1 MEHRQPR
8 VYADT
13 SVFGGVFDAEF
24 SAPSRRFFEEV
35 DAGKFVL
42 VISPVVEEEIRS
54 APDVVQKLFAAY
66 DQTARVEQITIETLE
81 LQASYLELGVVSR
94 NSLADALHVAIAT
107 VAGCDLIV
115 SWNFRD
121 IVHFDKIRKYNAV
134 NILRGHGQI
143 AIHSPLE
150 VVQHDEP

>member
-13 SVFGGVFDAEF
+13 PVFGGVFDAEF
-24 SAPSRRFFEEV
+24 FAPSRRFFEEV

-42 VISPVVEEEIRS
+42 VISPVVEEKIRS
-54 APDVVQKLFAAY
+54 APDVVQELFAAY
-66 DQTARVEQITIETLE
+66 DQTARVEQITSETLE
-81 LQASYLELGVVSR
+81 FQASYLELGVVSR

-107 VAGCDLIV
+107 VAGCELIV

>member
-1 MEHRQPR
+1 MEQRQPR

-13 SVFGGVFDAEF
+13 SVYGGAFDAEF

-35 DAGKFVL
+35 DAGNFVL

-54 APDVVQKLFAAY
+54 APDVVQALFAAY
-66 DQTARVEQITIETLE
+66 SQTARVEQITRETLE

-107 VAGCDLIV
+107 VAGCELIV

-134 NILRGHGQI
+134 NILRGHAQI
-143 AIHSPLE
+143 AVHSPLE

>member
-1 MEHRQPR
+1 MEHRQPG

-13 SVFGGVFDAEF
+13 SVFDGVFVAEF

-42 VISPVVEEEIRS
+42 MISPVVEEEIRS
-54 APDVVQKLFAAY
+54 APDVVQELFAAY

-143 AIHSPLE
+143 AIHLPLE

>member
-1 MEHRQPR
+1 MTSRPLR

-13 SVFGGVFDAEF
+13 SVFGGVFDPEF

-42 VISPVVEEEIRS
+42 VISPVVEEEVRS
-54 APDVVQKLFAAY
+54 APDVVQELFAAY
-66 DQTARVEQITIETLE
+66 NQTARVEQITSETLE
-81 LQASYLELGVVSR
+81 LQASYVELGVVSQS
-94 NSLADALHVAIAT
+94 SLADALHVAIAT
-107 VAGCDLIV
+107 VAGCELIV

-134 NILRGHGQI
+134 NILKGHGQI
-143 AIHSPLE
+143 GIHSPLE

>member
-24 SAPSRRFFEEV
+24 STPSRRFFEEV
-35 DAGKFVL
+35 DAGKFAL

-54 APDVVQKLFAAY
+54 APDVVQELFAAY
-66 DQTARVEQITIETLE
+66 YQTARVAQITNETLE
-81 LQASYLELGVVSR
+81 LQASYVELGVVSR
-94 NSLADALHVAIAT
+94 SSLADALHVAIAT
-107 VAGCDLIV
+107 VAGCELIV

-143 AIHSPLE
+143 GIHSPLE

>member
-24 SAPSRRFFEEV
+24 SAPSKRFFEEV

-54 APDVVQKLFAAY
+54 APDVVQELFAAY
-66 DQTARVEQITIETLE
+66 GQTARVEQITSETLD
-81 LQASYLELGVVSR
+81 LQASYVELGVVSR
-94 NSLADALHVAIAT
+94 SSLADALHVAIAT
-107 VAGCDLIV
+107 VAGCELIV

-121 IVHFDKIRKYNAV
+121 IVHFEKIRKYNAV

-143 AIHSPLE
+143 AIHTPLE

>member
-1 MEHRQPR
+1 MEHPPPR

-66 DQTARVEQITIETLE
+66 DQTLE
-81 LQASYLELGVVSR
+81 LQASSLELGVVSR

-107 VAGCDLIV
+107 VAGCELIV